1 MNIVLIGMP
10 ACGKTTIAKTLSAKI
25 KFENIDADKYLEK
38 KENRIIKNIFSEN
51 GEEVFRNLEEKY
63 IKELSE
69 MDRIIISTGG
79 GVIKRENNIVN
90 LKKNGKIIF
99 IDRSIDDIMKENHEN
114 RPLLQNIQNV
124 IKLYDERYELYR
136 KYADITVKNDSTL
149 NLLLDKIMTYLEQE
163 KIIWKY

>member
-69 MDRIIISTGG
+69 MDRIIISTSG

-99 IDRSIDDIMKENHEN
+99 IDRSIDNIMKENHEN

-136 KYADITVKNDSTL
+136 KYADITIKNDSTL
-149 NLLLDKIMTYLEQE
+149 NLLLDKIMIYLEQE

>member
-69 MDRIIISTGG
+69 MDKIIISTGG
-79 GVIKRENNIVN
+79 GVIKRENNITN

-99 IDRSIDDIMKENHEN
+99 IDRSVADIMKENHEN
-114 RPLLQNIQNV
+114 RPLLQNVENV
-124 IKLYDERYELYR
+124 NKLYNERYELYK
-136 KYADITVKNDSTL
+136 KYADITIKNDTTL
-149 NLLLDKIMTYLEQE
+149 NSLLNNIINYLEQE
-163 KIIWKY
+163 KVIWRY

>member
-10 ACGKTTIAKTLSAKI
+10 ACGKTTIAKNLSAKI

-79 GVIKRENNIVN
+79 CVIKRENNIVN

-163 KIIWKY
+163 KII

>member
-10 ACGKTTIAKTLSAKI
+10 ACGKTTIAKNLSAKI

-69 MDRIIISTGG
+69 MDRIIISTSG

>member
-10 ACGKTTIAKTLSAKI
+10 ACGKTTIAKNLSAKI

-69 MDRIIISTGG
+69 MDRIIISTDG

>member
-10 ACGKTTIAKTLSAKI
+10 ACGKTTIAKNLSAKI

-69 MDRIIISTGG
+69 MDRIIISTAR
-79 GVIKRENNIVN
+79 GVIIRENNIVN

-163 KIIWKY
+163 KII

>member
-10 ACGKTTIAKTLSAKI
+10 ACGKTTIAKNLSAKI

-79 GVIKRENNIVN
+79 GVIKRENNIV
-90 LKKNGKIIF
+90 KWKNYIH
-99 IDRSIDDIMKENHEN
+99 R
-114 RPLLQNIQNV
+114 Q
-124 IKLYDERYELYR
+124 
-136 KYADITVKNDSTL
+136 KY
-149 NLLLDKIMTYLEQE
+149 
-163 KIIWKY
+163 